1 VDTCTLDP
9 ETGETV
15 ILIINQGLYMG
26 DMLKS
31 SLLTPN
37 QLWNFGI
44 IVDDCPIHLA
54 PDPSLATHSIY
65 SPHDELCIPLQFKG
79 IISCFTS
86 WYPTTNE
93 LESCRWIELSSS
105 NGWDPNADHFQ
116 EDEERLIHGFAD
128 SDHPRNDRTI
138 GTLESI
144 GNTLPFAAYLPTEP
158 PTQFRLAP
166 CRHQNKEAPDALVNS
181 MQGIGIPCELHS
193 DDAKESTEG
202 KMGELLQKFWLK
214 GTQSEPYS
222 PWQVQAEL
230 CI

>member
-1 VDTCTLDP
+1 MIRSWPRQTISARSISTVTADEPYLHSSKVDLDSHVDTCTLDP

-65 SPHDELCIPLQFKG
+65 SRHDELCIPLQFKG

-86 WYPTTNE
+86 RYPTTNE
-93 LESCRWIELSSS
+93 RESCRWIELSSS
-105 NGWDPNADHFQ
+105 NDWDPNADHFQ
-116 EDEERLIHGFAD
+116 EDEERLIHGFED
-128 SDHPRNDRTI
+128 SDYPRNDRTI
-138 GTLESI
+138 GALESI
-144 GNTLPFAAYLPTEP
+144 GNTLPFAAYLSNRATN
-158 PTQFRLAP
+158 TVQVGALLASKQ
-166 CRHQNKEAPDALVNS
+166 R
-181 MQGIGIPCELHS
+181 
-193 DDAKESTEG
+193 
-202 KMGELLQKFWLK
+202 
-214 GTQSEPYS
+214 S
-222 PWQVQAEL
+222 PW
-230 CI
+230 CSG